1 MESHKISNNNAFTL
15 VETLIVMSLVLV
27 ITSFGF
33 VMSQGDFMRN
43 NLRDEVS
50 VINSL
55 LVRARNQSINTMCF
69 GDSCVGGKK
78 HGVYITEHSYVLFQG
93 NSYLTRDVSE
103 DEIVY
108 PKRLIV
114 ITELQEIVFEL
125 LSGSSKTSGNIV
137 LSDENANTYTVS
149 INTEGVIN

>member
-33 VMSQGDFMRN
+33 VMSKGDFMRN

-93 NSYLTRDVSE
+93 DSYLTRDVSE

-114 ITELQEIVFEL
+114 ITGLQEIVFEL
-125 LSGSSKTSGNIV
+125 LSGSSKTPGNIV

-149 INTEGVIN
+149 INTEGVII

>member
-1 MESHKISNNNAFTL
+1 
-15 VETLIVMSLVLV
+15 
-27 ITSFGF
+27 
-33 VMSQGDFMRN
+33 
-43 NLRDEVS
+43 
-50 VINSL
+50 
-55 LVRARNQSINTMCF
+55 MCF

-114 ITELQEIVFEL
+114 ITGLQEIVFEL
-125 LSGSSKTSGNIV
+125 FSGSSKTSGNIV